1 MIGEEYPAVEAAP
14 QGSATGAAPGVL
26 SAYAVSPTGRVQKL
40 ADPFRAKPASGGY
53 LWVHLSLDETTEDN
67 CERLGLDPVVVA
79 SLIASETRPRTRHL
93 RKGSIVNLRGVNLNE
108 GARPEDML
116 SLRCWIEPSLLVTVR
131 KKQSIAVNTIRK
143 EYDAGDAFKRPGPLL
158 VEIVSRLIDLID
170 PVIDGLADS
179 LDAREEDAKRLGA
192 NDQLRDAVSAMRHD
206 ATIYRRYLAPM
217 RDAVTRLS
225 AKEDGVFSADDLIE
239 LQEEADRL
247 VRVVEELDITIERAQ
262 VIVDQMAAI
271 RSERMNRNMMLLSV
285 VSAVFLPLG
294 FLTGL
299 LGINVGGLPGQE
311 DPRAFTLVVLLCLGI
326 GGSAGVFFK
335 ARDWI

>member
-1 MIGEEYPAVEAAP
+1 MIGEEYPGGDAASQDP
-14 QGSATGAAPGVL
+14 GDLRSQGVL
-26 SAYAVSPTGRVQKL
+26 SAYAVSPTGRVQRL
-40 ADPFRAKPASGGY
+40 DRPFEAKAPTGGY
-53 LWVHLSLDETTEDN
+53 LWLHLSLDETTEAN
-67 CERLGLDPVVVA
+67 CERLGLAPVVTN
-79 SLIASETRPRTRHL
+79 SLIATETRPRTRHL
-93 RKGSIVNLRGVNLNE
+93 KKGSILILRGVNLNE

-116 SLRCWIEPSLLVTVR
+116 SLRCWIEPGLLVTVR
-131 KKQSIAVNTIRK
+131 KKQSLAVNTIRQ
-143 EYDAGDAFKRPGPLL
+143 EYDRGEGFKRTAPLL
-158 VEIVSRLIDLID
+158 MEIVSRLIDLID
-170 PVIDGLADS
+170 PVVDGLADS
-179 LDAREEDAKRLGA
+179 LDACEQDAQRLGA
-192 NDQLRDAVSAMRHD
+192 NDQLRDTVSAMRHD

-217 RDAVTRLS
+217 RDAVTRLGI
-225 AKEDGVFSADDLIE
+225 KEDSVFSSDDLIE

-311 DPRAFTLVVLLCLGI
+311 DPRAFAFVVLLCLGI
-326 GGSAGVFFK
+326 GGTAGVFFK